1 MISSTVF
8 PVISDGSFGEEAGAV
23 VLVAGVVP
31 LEAATRVDDV

>member
-23 VLVAGVVP
+23 LVAGVVP
-31 LEAATRVDDV
+31 LLEAATRVDDV